1 MIFLYFMRSIQKTI
15 EMDYPFE
22 MIEFREFFAVA
33 FVLKW
38 LSFFV
43 AKSFLYDKEDD
54 CHLEIRQRGTNP
66 LSLISKRESSL
77 SKRRSSLFR
86 RENHPSRN
94 EDHNHIEQTVNHH
107 LEEKSIPSFWND
119 RWANHFEK
127 RSVISKLESS
137 FISKGEAISF
147 QNDSFAYVFSKIN
160 L

>member
-1 MIFLYFMRSIQKTI
+1 MIILPK
-15 EMDYPFE
+15 
-22 MIEFREFFAVA
+22 
-33 FVLKW
+33 
-38 LSFFV
+38 

-77 SKRRSSLFR
+77 SKRRSSLFQR
-86 RENHPSRN
+86 
-94 EDHNHIEQTVNHH
+94 EDHNHIEEAIISHF
-107 LEEKSIPSFWND
+107 EEISIPSFRND

-127 RSVISKLESS
+127 RFVISKLESS
-137 FISKGEAISF
+137 FISKGEAASF

>member
-1 MIFLYFMRSIQKTI
+1 MFCGYCRFDMAILPK
-15 EMDYPFE
+15 
-22 MIEFREFFAVA
+22 
-33 FVLKW
+33 
-38 LSFFV
+38 

-94 EDHNHIEQTVNHH
+94 EDHQSLEVAIISH
-107 LEEKSIPSFWND
+107 LEEKSIPSFRND

-137 FISKGEAISF
+137 FISKGEAASF
-147 QNDSFAYVFSKIN
+147 QNDSFARDNPTIN

>member
-1 MIFLYFMRSIQKTI
+1 MIILPK
-15 EMDYPFE
+15 
-22 MIEFREFFAVA
+22 
-33 FVLKW
+33 
-38 LSFFV
+38 

-77 SKRRSSLFR
+77 SKRRASLFR
-86 RENHPSRN
+86 RENHHSRN
-94 EDHNHIEQTVNHH
+94 EDHQSIEEAIIYH
-107 LEEKSIPSFWND
+107 LEEKSILSFRND
-119 RWANHFEK
+119 RVADHFEK

-137 FISKGEAISF
+137 FISKGEASSF